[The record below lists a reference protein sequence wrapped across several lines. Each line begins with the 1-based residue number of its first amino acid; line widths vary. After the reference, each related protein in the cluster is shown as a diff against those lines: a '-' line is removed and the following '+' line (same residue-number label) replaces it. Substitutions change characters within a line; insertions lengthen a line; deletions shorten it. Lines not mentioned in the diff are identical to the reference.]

1 MDNTPAP
8 FVKDRFKRYQH
19 PVEDLGRP
27 VTIERTIG
35 LFRVCRNRLSI
46 FYKSGINVDST
57 KTSFGLFN
65 RMRSATRI
73 ASWIQ
78 SYPEIWVS
86 LVLVLASHL
95 FVSTFAKFAHWQFNA
110 TYVKTSD
117 LCRWDCGWFRSVL
130 DEGYDVEPYRAA
142 LGNGA
147 NWGFMPLFPLS
158 ALPFHYFLRLP
169 TLLSLVLASKCA
181 LYTAIL
187 SFLLMVKG
195 SLDSLPETFMAG
207 GLVAFNPYVLY
218 GHVGY
223 SEPLYFAL
231 SSVAF
236 IMLEKKN
243 WILSG
248 TAGALLSATRIV
260 GCVFSLA
267 YLVGAIK
274 DLRFREVSRDC
285 KLMILLGFML
295 CPLGLAL
302 YMLYL
307 YVHTGDPLGF
317 IHIQVVWG
325 RIPHSPFV
333 VILRALQHHRW
344 QRVWGLM
351 IIAGFLV
358 IGWLLRNDRA
368 EMAVYLAAAILI
380 PLSADTWG
388 FARYLWWQ
396 PPFLYALFMLLKKY
410 SWAWPIYIAIAG
422 GMASFMVIEW
432 LAGTNV
438 IVM

>member
-1 MDNTPAP
+1 MT
-8 FVKDRFKRYQH
+8 
-19 PVEDLGRP
+19 
-27 VTIERTIG
+27 
-35 LFRVCRNRLSI
+35 
-46 FYKSGINVDST
+46 ST
-57 KTSFGLFN
+57 KISYLLCN
-65 RMRSATRI
+65 RTRLATRLL
-73 ASWIQ
+73 SWIK
-78 SYPEIWVS
+78 SHPEILVS
-86 LVLVLASHL
+86 LVLVIASHL
-95 FVSTFAKFAHWQFNA
+95 FVSTFVKFAHWQFNA
-110 TYVKTSD
+110 PYVKTAD

-181 LYTAIL
+181 LYAAIL

-195 SLDSLPETFMAG
+195 NSDSLADTFLAG

-218 GHVGY
+218 AHVGY

-231 SSVAF
+231 ASTSF
-236 IMLEKKN
+236 IFLERKC

-248 TAGALLSATRIV
+248 TSGALLSATRIV
-260 GCVFSLA
+260 GCVFSVS
-267 YLVGAIK
+267 YLIGAVK
-274 DLRFREVSRDC
+274 DLRFCEISREG
-285 KLMILLGFML
+285 KLVILVGLML

-307 YVHTGDPLGF
+307 YFHTGDPLGF
-317 IHIQVVWG
+317 IHIQLVWG
-325 RIPHSPFV
+325 RTPHSPFS
-333 VILRALQHHRW
+333 VILSALQHHRW

-358 IGWLLRNDRA
+358 IGWLLRKDRP

-380 PLSADTWG
+380 PLCADTWG

-396 PPFLYALFMLLKKY
+396 PPFLYALFMLLKKH

-432 LAGTNV
+432 LAGSNR